1 MGQEDGTGLK
11 LVLVSSRLKNASS
24 VISAAQSDVLCI
36 HYKFDSCSTQSI
48 LDMIEE
54 RAAEKQ
60 FTSLG
65 LVMHSQGGGLVICG
79 GKDKEK
85 ILTVNKVELGDSEE
99 WQLFSTL
106 ISRYISSDGRLDIIA
121 TSLVKHQ
128 EGQALLE
135 KIKQSLPVH
144 VHGWPSFVEDESGI
158 LNAMYFDP
166 MKLQHDSS
174 SRLFQP
180 TLAEFEKIRTVGK
193 GAYGAA
199 VLYRKKDDDSLV
211 ILKEINMHE
220 LSYTE
225 RQLALNEVKVLG
237 MLHHPYIIAYYDSF
251 EEDGLLMIEM
261 EYADGGTLAQYLSTQ
276 EEEIPEDHIL
286 NMFRQMLEACKH
298 LHDHNIL
305 HRDLKTANIFLTKN
319 GMIKLGDFGI
329 SKILETKGAS
339 TVLGTPYYISPE
351 MCEGK
356 QYGPKS
362 DVWALGCILYEMAN
376 REKAFEG
383 SNLPALVNK
392 IIKGQYK
399 PVSSNYSSH
408 LREIVD
414 VLLTTDPDKRPGVE
428 LVLNQVLGLVQ
439 FYQHRE
445 KKAEKQDQV
454 VRSMLYFL
462 DTSLLTLCPID
473 LPLTCIIRTVSVGK
487 NHIVA
492 TTEVHSTYS
501 WGEGESGQLGHG
513 NTLSTHTPTCIE
525 ALQGKFVTSVACG
538 DDFTLFVTDNG
549 LLMSCGA
556 ASSNCLGQTDLGED
570 VLKPKLCETL
580 LSTDVVAV
588 ACGPQHAALTTKS
601 GAAFT
606 WGCGRNGRL
615 GHGTNIDRVLPT
627 PVQFSEESV
636 SIHRVRCG
644 TDGTMFLTED
654 GTLYACGSNQF
665 NKLGLNKRKGF
676 LLTMKAIFY
685 NNSEETEVSSVTV
698 PTAVKLVGNKR
709 CVEVS
714 LGPTHSA
721 VVVDTGQIYT
731 FGQNRD
737 GQLGVSS
744 RHNADALVLV
754 NSMVHHRAKYVAC
767 CGGYTV
773 AVTDG
778 DAIFLWGTPPP
789 TNLNELSLRGVAM
802 TDSEDSDFELQTP
815 ALASAKSKKK
825 AQSALIPEHSAYKAT
840 LPKSM
845 SDPDIHAS
853 LTPKSGNKGRLR
865 KTVSDRNAIL
875 DSNDMR
881 INPLEIS
888 LTDAARRASASGNP
902 GLNHIKRLI
911 SCNHSLMIQ
920 VSTTAP
926 QKKKRKNTGRQ
937 ALVSSEDNMAS
948 SERSESA
955 NHERSSAL
963 SREARSCV
971 ASATKLD
978 ETQEDDE
985 MRTWL
990 RLELEEGVIVTPT
1003 QKIEEKTEGR
1013 QSDLET
1019 SGGIP
1024 SSNVDSAK
1032 SGSKD
1037 SGFETTQR
1045 TQQST
1050 STDQKKRDLT
1060 DSDFQTTAAAQN
1072 KATSAE
1078 KERTTKRRLRKK
1090 INAAVTEIETTDS
1103 EEELQL
1109 SASRPSRYR
1118 FTSQTRRGEPYRDK
1132 FSLNWKD
1139 VRPNKASE
1147 LRATKNP
1154 SNIANFKMRSPYR
1167 GPSSM
1172 TSFSRELECVQEK
1185 AELLQ
1190 EKLAKLEE
1198 KHARQTDELENFKGS
1213 KSHLEDMFM
1222 AKWQAL
1228 EREKEQTDLELEK
1241 YRKLLEQERNS
1252 ATRVQGQL
1260 ESEVRLLQHQLE
1272 NQKQQISNQNSVM
1285 YELQHVISSI
1295 QQRQNEEFNK
1305 KSKVCSIQ

>member
-1 MGQEDGTGLK
+1 MVEEESPGLK

-79 GKDKEK
+79 GKDREK
-85 ILTVNKVELGDSEE
+85 ILTANKVESGDNEE

-106 ISRYISSDGRLDIIA
+106 ISKYISSGGRLDIIA

-128 EGQALLE
+128 EGIALLD
-135 KIKQSLPVH
+135 KIKQSLPINVQ
-144 VHGWPSFVEDESGI
+144 GWPSFVEDENGI

-166 MKLQHDSS
+166 LKLQHETGT
-174 SRLFQP
+174 RLFQP

-211 ILKEINMHE
+211 ILKEINMHD

-237 MLHHPYIIAYYDSF
+237 MLHHPNIIAYYDSF

-261 EYADGGTLAQYLSTQ
+261 EYADGGTLAQYLATQ
-276 EEEIPEDHIL
+276 EDDIPEDHIL
-286 NMFRQMLEACKH
+286 TMFRQMLEACKH

-305 HRDLKTANIFLTKN
+305 HRDLKAANIFLTKN

-392 IIKGQYK
+392 IIKGHYK
-399 PVSSNYSSH
+399 PVNSTYSSH

-414 VLLTTDPDKRPGVE
+414 VLLTTDPDKRPGVDI
-428 LVLNQVLGLVQ
+428 VLNQVLGLVQ

-445 KKAEKQDQV
+445 RAAENRQQV
-454 VRSMLYFL
+454 VRSMIYFL

-487 NHIVA
+487 SHIVA
-492 TTEVHSTYS
+492 TTELHSTYS
-501 WGEGESGQLGHG
+501 WGEGGSGQLGHD
-513 NTLSTHTPTCIE
+513 NTLSTHTPTCID

-538 DDFTLFVTDNG
+538 DNFTLFVTDNG
-549 LLMSCGA
+549 LLMSCGSA
-556 ASSNCLGQTDLGED
+556 ASKCLGQTDQTED

-588 ACGPQHAALTTKS
+588 ACGPEHAALTTKS

-606 WGCGRNGRL
+606 WGCGTSGRL
-615 GHGTNIDRVLPT
+615 GHGTNIDRELPT
-627 PVQFSEESV
+627 PVQFNEESV
-636 SIHRVRCG
+636 SVQRVRCG
-644 TDGTMFLTED
+644 SDGTMFLTED
-654 GTLYACGSNQF
+654 GTLYACGSNRY

-685 NNSEETEVSSVTV
+685 NNSEETEVSSVAV
-698 PTAVKLVGNKR
+698 PTAVKLIGNKR

-714 LGPTHSA
+714 LGPNHSA

-731 FGQNRD
+731 FGQNKD
-737 GQLGVSS
+737 GQLGVST
-744 RHNADALVLV
+744 RHNTDALVLV
-754 NSMVHHRAKYVAC
+754 NSMVHHRAKFVAC
-767 CGGYTV
+767 CAGYTV
-773 AVTDG
+773 AVTDT
-778 DAIFLWGTPPP
+778 DSIFLWGTPPP
-789 TNLNELSLRGVAM
+789 TNLNELSLRGVAV
-802 TDSEDSDFELQTP
+802 TDSEESDFEMQTP
-815 ALASAKSKKK
+815 ALASGKSKKK
-825 AQSALIPEHSAYKAT
+825 AQSALIPAHSAHKAA

-853 LTPKSGNKGRLR
+853 FTPKSGKNSRLR
-865 KTVSDRNAIL
+865 KTASDRNATL
-875 DSNDMR
+875 ETNDMR

-902 GLNHIKRLI
+902 GLNRIKRLI

-920 VSTTAP
+920 VSTNAP
-926 QKKKRKNTGRQ
+926 QKKKRKHTGRHV
-937 ALVSSEDNMAS
+937 ASSEDNMAS

-955 NHERSSAL
+955 NHERSSIL
-963 SREARSCV
+963 SPETRSCV
-971 ASATKLD
+971 ASATKLED
-978 ETQEDDE
+978 TQEDE
-985 MRTWL
+985 ELRTWL
-990 RLELEEGVIVTPT
+990 RLELEDGVLVTPT
-1003 QKIEEKTEGR
+1003 QKLPQEKVEGR

-1045 TQQST
+1045 PKQST
-1050 STDQKKRDLT
+1050 STEPRKRELT
-1060 DSDFQTTAAAQN
+1060 DSDFPTAAPIQS
-1072 KATSAE
+1072 KLTSAE

-1103 EEELQL
+1103 EDELQL

-1118 FTSQTRRGEPYRDK
+1118 LTSQARRGEPYKDK

-1167 GPSSM
+1167 GPSTM

-1198 KHARQTDELENFKGS
+1198 RHAKQTDELENFKGS
-1213 KSHLEDMFM
+1213 KTHLEDMFVTR
-1222 AKWQAL
+1222 WQSL
-1228 EREKEQTDLELEK
+1228 EKEKQQTDSELEK
-1241 YRKLLEQERNS
+1241 YRKLLEEERNS

-1260 ESEVRLLQHQLE
+1260 ESEVKILQHQLE

-1285 YELQHVISSI
+1285 FELQHVISSI
-1295 QQRQNEEFNK
+1295 QQRQDQEFNK

>member
-1 MGQEDGTGLK
+1 M
-11 LVLVSSRLKNASS
+11 SSLN
-24 VISAAQSDVLCI
+24 ISATELAPQ
-36 HYKFDSCSTQSI
+36 
-48 LDMIEE
+48 
-54 RAAEKQ
+54 
-60 FTSLG
+60 TSL
-65 LVMHSQGGGLVICG
+65 C
-79 GKDKEK
+79 
-85 ILTVNKVELGDSEE
+85 
-99 WQLFSTL
+99 
-106 ISRYISSDGRLDIIA
+106 SDGRLDIIA

-261 EYADGGTLAQYLSTQ
+261 EYADGG
-276 EEEIPEDHIL
+276 
-286 NMFRQMLEACKH
+286 
-298 LHDHNIL
+298 
-305 HRDLKTANIFLTKN
+305 DLKTANIFLTKN

-473 LPLTCIIRTVSVGK
+473 LPLTCIIRTVS
-487 NHIVA
+487 
-492 TTEVHSTYS
+492 
-501 WGEGESGQLGHG
+501 
-513 NTLSTHTPTCIE
+513 TP
-525 ALQGKFVTSVACG
+525 
-538 DDFTLFVTDNG
+538 
-549 LLMSCGA
+549 
-556 ASSNCLGQTDLGED
+556 GQTDLGED

-1198 KHARQTDELENFKGS
+1198 KHARQTDELESFKGS